1 MATPQA
7 FKASCDE
14 IFGASKSIHVSGATP
29 SSQTNSISS
38 GIYNQVKFNYFIIN
52 YYYMAYFVQKIKNK
66 HTSVVGGANL
76 ANGGIIG

>member
-52 YYYMAYFVQKIKNK
+52 YYYMAYFVQKIKINIQVLLEGLILQMAA
-66 HTSVVGGANL
+66 S
-76 ANGGIIG
+76 